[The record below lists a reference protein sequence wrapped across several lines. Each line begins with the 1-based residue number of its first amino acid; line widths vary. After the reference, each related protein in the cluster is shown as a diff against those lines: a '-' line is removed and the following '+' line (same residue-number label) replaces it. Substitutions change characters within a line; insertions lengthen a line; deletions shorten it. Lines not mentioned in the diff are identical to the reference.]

1 MLTKEELD
9 AIRGRCEKATPNPEL
24 TRYDHGGGRSFLQ
37 TGDWES
43 LHGKRDRKLV
53 ADYYNEEDREFYH
66 QARTDIPALLAHIEE
81 LEKKVYKYETLAI
94 SCAVDI
100 SKGTDRSAHVL
111 GYFENGAFIITNAKS
126 E

>member
-1 MLTKEELD
+1 MLTKEELN
-9 AIRGRCEKATPNPEL
+9 AIGERCEKATPNPEL

-66 QARTDIPALLAHIEE
+66 ACRTDIPALLAHIEE
-81 LEKKVYKYETLAI
+81 LEKQIIKWVPVSER
-94 SCAVDI
+94 SPDI
-100 SKGTDRSAHVL
+100 TSWR
-111 GYFENGAFIITNAKS
+111 ITNGPS
-126 E
+126 ETAL